1 MPFADL
7 PNAAGLISK
16 VHTIYA
22 VFMPPESLEAECFG
36 EHALLMYFHRK
47 VQQKRII
54 NLCMSPV
61 TNPPDQT
68 AMTTIQH
75 PVYVPSTLDAVVPLY
90 LVPCVCCRYFVTFK
104 NP

>member
-61 TNPPDQT
+61 PNPPHQM

-75 PVYVPSTLDAVVPLY
+75 PVYAPHLMQLFQVFIPGTLCMLQVFCHL
-90 LVPCVCCRYFVTFK
+90 
-104 NP
+104 